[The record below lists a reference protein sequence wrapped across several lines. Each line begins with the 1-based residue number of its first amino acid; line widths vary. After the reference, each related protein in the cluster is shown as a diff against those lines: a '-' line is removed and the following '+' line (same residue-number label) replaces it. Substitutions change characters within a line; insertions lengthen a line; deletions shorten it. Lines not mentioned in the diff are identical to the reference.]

1 MGKIHTHYDNL
12 KVARLAPQ
20 EVIRAAYKALSQKY
34 HPDKNPGDEKA
45 ARIMA
50 ILNSAYGTLSDP
62 QRRKEHDEWIAAEEW
77 EIEWLESTHHEEG
90 KHRDGRA
97 KGHAQ
102 SHEHAW
108 AQDVPPPKGKPR
120 SAALPIWRNWRWW
133 LSLLVCLLLGW
144 LGALLMLDT
153 SQPVPAALASAWSG
167 LARDG
172 ARAHPDTATA
182 DSVATPPA
190 KNEAVAVDSWAVGKP
205 YAAEPAQAK
214 APEIR
219 VLAVAQLSLK
229 ASRPACDGAGQA
241 ESAALVAPN
250 GEPWPARSGYVDG
263 FPIGNKGTELSL
275 TIDNSSNTAPVFV
288 KLYDQERRSNVRY
301 LYILAND
308 KLTVEQLSAGKY
320 EVRYQAVGPGQD
332 NCGGATRSGASIPAP
347 VPAAGEGGTQNPVVS
362 SI

>member
-90 KHRDGRA
+90 KSRDGRA

-108 AQDVPPPKGKPR
+108 AQDVPPPKGKAP
-120 SAALPIWRNWRWW
+120 PIWRNWRWW

-153 SQPVPAALASAWSG
+153 SQPMPAALASAWSG

-172 ARAHPDTATA
+172 ARAHPDTSSA
-182 DSVATPPA
+182 DGVATPPA
-190 KNEAVAVDSWAVGKP
+190 KTRRW
-205 YAAEPAQAK
+205 
-214 APEIR
+214 
-219 VLAVAQLSLK
+219 LSIAGPW
-229 ASRPACDGAGQA
+229 ASRMRP
-241 ESAALVAPN
+241 SP
-250 GEPWPARSGYVDG
+250 R
-263 FPIGNKGTELSL
+263 KRRH
-275 TIDNSSNTAPVFV
+275 
-288 KLYDQERRSNVRY
+288 RRS
-301 LYILAND
+301 ACWP
-308 KLTVEQLSAGKY
+308 SH
-320 EVRYQAVGPGQD
+320 
-332 NCGGATRSGASIPAP
+332 S
-347 VPAAGEGGTQNPVVS
+347 
-362 SI
+362 